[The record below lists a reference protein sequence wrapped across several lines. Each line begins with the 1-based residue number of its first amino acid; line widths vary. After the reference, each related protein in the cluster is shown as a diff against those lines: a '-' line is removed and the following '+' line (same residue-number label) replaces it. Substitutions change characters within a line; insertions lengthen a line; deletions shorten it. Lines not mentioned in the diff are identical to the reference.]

1 MHDQTTLSPLPPPSS
16 LTRKLKRSDLAS
28 EGDAGV
34 GSEASEPVGSQGGG
48 VGLQIVLVFRP
59 GRELVDGSHGVGS
72 VGSRGVGI
80 EDQDSSPGRASAD
93 DGLDMAARKPGEIS
107 IAEGFVRDGCG
118 DGVLD
123 LLHGGSVCERSDIV
137 WCNVVL
143 GVALCLPEETMR
155 TALVQSHD
163 GRTIAPDLTQTLA
176 RAATGEEGAWREL
189 VALYGRRVFALA
201 RSRVGGD
208 EAAEEIAQSV
218 FATIAIKLREGGY
231 SEQGRFEPWLFRIA
245 MNRIRDAVRHAKR
258 RSGTVALDGSPEPS
272 FESNDGPSGHAER
285 VALRGAIERLS
296 DADRE
301 IIELRHHA
309 GMGFKEM
316 AELLDEPVGTL
327 LARHHRALRKL
338 REMLGPVI
346 EDQEESEGES

>member
-1 MHDQTTLSPLPPPSS
+1 MACPAAGQESSQTE
-16 LTRKLKRSDLAS
+16 R
-28 EGDAGV
+28 
-34 GSEASEPVGSQGGG
+34 
-48 VGLQIVLVFRP
+48 IVR
-59 GRELVDGSHGVGS
+59 
-72 VGSRGVGI
+72 
-80 EDQDSSPGRASAD
+80 
-93 DGLDMAARKPGEIS
+93 
-107 IAEGFVRDGCG
+107 
-118 DGVLD
+118 
-123 LLHGGSVCERSDIV
+123 RSDIV

-272 FESNDGPSGHAER
+272 FESNDGPTGHAER